1 MKERGNMNT
10 KQLKAAL
17 ASWARSFLAAALAVN
32 ATGNNDVKSIVVAAL
47 AATLPVAIRA
57 VNPKDPA
64 FGVVAKVAAGFLADL
79 ETKTVKKAAKK
90 K

>member
-1 MKERGNMNT
+1 MKINKKT
-10 KQLKAAL
+10 KAML
-17 ASWARSFLAAALAVN
+17 ASYGRSFLAAAIAVN

-57 VNPKDPA
+57 INPKDPA
-64 FGVVAKVAAGFLADL
+64 FGVAAKVAAGFLADL
-79 ETKTVKKAAKK
+79 EAKAAKPAKKAAKK